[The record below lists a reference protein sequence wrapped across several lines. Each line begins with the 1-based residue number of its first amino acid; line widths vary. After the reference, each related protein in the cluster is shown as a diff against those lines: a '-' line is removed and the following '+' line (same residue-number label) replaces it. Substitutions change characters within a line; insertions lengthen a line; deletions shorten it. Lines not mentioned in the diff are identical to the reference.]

1 MPKSKY
7 LVLLFI
13 FLAAPVFA
21 AESKPS
27 PDSIKKLLTITDS
40 RKLVDNM
47 TGQMDEMMKNAMQ
60 QALQGQTVTPKQQKV
75 IDDMQTKTV
84 AVLKEE
90 LNWESLE
97 PLYIQIYSES
107 FSQEEI
113 DGMLAFYETP
123 AGQALIKKM
132 PVVMQKSMVEMQKRM
147 GTLMQKLQKIQQ
159 DALSELKKQSKSK
172 K

>member
-1 MPKSKY
+1 
-7 LVLLFI
+7 
-13 FLAAPVFA
+13 
-21 AESKPS
+21 
-27 PDSIKKLLTITDS
+27 
-40 RKLVDNM
+40 M

-113 DGMLAFYETP
+113 DGMLTFYETP

-159 DALSELKKQSKSK
+159 DALSELKTQSKSK

>member
-1 MPKSKY
+1 
-7 LVLLFI
+7 
-13 FLAAPVFA
+13 
-21 AESKPS
+21 
-27 PDSIKKLLTITDS
+27 
-40 RKLVDNM
+40 
-47 TGQMDEMMKNAMQ
+47 MDEMMKNAMQ
-60 QALQGQTVTPKQQKV
+60 QALQGQTVTPKQQKI

-159 DALSELKKQSKSK
+159 DALGELKKQSKSK